1 MNNILEKIVDWFPE
15 IVQAKYWGALITGG
29 LFTYLANWLGNR
41 FDSRYYEWK
50 IVKRL
55 FIIDAVLLVVLLF
68 LSLQWEWY
76 LLLIL
81 PWGYFIARYF
91 YFKQTHKRLI
101 ASLKSKNHDL
111 NRYYYLLNLEKTKL
125 CSWEVRRYL
134 FSALNVL
141 FEIGAMKHLD
151 KQLNLLKDDY
161 GNLFEWKQLKSFLCY
176 NLQEYN
182 QMLKLLQD
190 YEEDKHLTKEE
201 RNRTVINIYNAY
213 RLLDN
218 EEGVRTYI
226 PKLEKIVFDNKDYT
240 IEALDNLLYHYETTN
255 NEEGVKKVINISNK
269 IKTKNFS
276 TYIAYIDL
284 QYMHNKRIGNIEGN
298 RRLLD
303 EMARKQTEMGDDEEQ
318 GLRFKLR
325 LLKLYFENNYA
336 WMEYSIYLFQQAD
349 KFLAYSQDIAFE
361 YMEAVML
368 VLQNA
373 KGMYNISI
381 PSGQIMYLFQNI
393 RNYIDKYIPK
403 YDKTITNL
411 PDDFVYRKK
420 EMLMHKVT
428 YSRLIFNLT
437 KNEPS
442 YLKEMC
448 RLENQIIRLCQ
459 NNGEERERLHFL
471 VVLTDDILTYYD
483 VIQLDIE
490 NGVTDD
496 DILLAE
502 KEKPIFMEQVKQNME
517 IIDNV
522 LREND
527 YNRSLAYYIFYQ
539 SYFNFKVGNIENAR
553 YALHKF
559 EDTNVSIQNFTIAI
573 QKLYQ
578 QVKDGVNK

>member
-15 IVQAKYWGALITGG
+15 IVQAKYWGTLIIGG
-29 LFTYLANWLGNR
+29 LFTCLANWLGNR
-41 FDSRYYEWK
+41 FDSKYYEWK

-55 FIIDAVLLVVLLF
+55 LITDAVLLVVLLF

-76 LLLIL
+76 LLLFL
-81 PWGYFIARYF
+81 PWSYFIARYF
-91 YFKQTHKRLI
+91 YFKEEYKRLM
-101 ASLKSKNHDL
+101 ASFKAKNHDL
-111 NRYYYLLNLEKTKL
+111 IRYNYLLNLEKTKL

-151 KQLNLLKDDY
+151 KQLNLLKDGY
-161 GNLFEWKQLKSFLCY
+161 GDLFEWKQLKSFLCY

-182 QMLKLLQD
+182 QMLNLLLD

-226 PKLEKIVFDNKDYT
+226 PKLEKIVFDNNEYT

-255 NEEGVKKVINISNK
+255 NKEGVKKVIDISNR
-269 IKTKNFS
+269 IKTENFS

-303 EMARKQTEMGDDEEQ
+303 EMARKQMEMGDDEEQ

-361 YMEAVML
+361 YMETVML

-373 KGMYNISI
+373 NGMYNISI
-381 PSGQIMYLFQNI
+381 PSDQIMHLFQNI
-393 RNYIDKYIPK
+393 RNYIDKFISD
-403 YDKTITNL
+403 YDKRITNL

-483 VIQLDIE
+483 VIQLDID

-522 LREND
+522 LRDNG

-539 SYFNFKVGNIENAR
+539 SYFNYKVGNIENAR

-578 QVKDGVNK
+578 QVKDGINK